1 MKRNREFEQQAR
13 RVAEAAALSRLVAPV
28 VREAMS
34 DRKVRLAA
42 GDAYEAGRRM
52 YEEVR
57 GSDPKHVVGRMAR
70 DERFQSEVAALV
82 RSATNAVD
90 TGIASGR
97 RRFRRRLI
105 RLLMIGTGAACFIGI
120 ALRRRCAEAD
130 RPSDA
135 DGREVTASEA
145 TTATAQTE
153 WITG

>member
-1 MKRNREFEQQAR
+1 MKRNREFEEQAR
-13 RVAEAAALSRLVAPV
+13 RVAEAAALSRLVAPI

-34 DRKVRLAA
+34 DRKVRRAA

-57 GSDPKHVVGRMAR
+57 GSDPRHVVGRMAR
-70 DERFQSEVAALV
+70 DEHLQNDVAALV

-90 TGIASGR
+90 VGIARGR
-97 RRFRRRLI
+97 RRGRRSLVRF
-105 RLLMIGTGAACFIGI
+105 LMIATGAACFIGI
-120 ALRRRCAEAD
+120 ALRRRHGD
-130 RPSDA
+130 LPSDGDA
-135 DGREVTASEA
+135 RDVRASEA